1 MLIFLSS
8 VGHSLKGHCQMA
20 IFGVKMSHLS
30 LPILDTVSLCLKRR
44 EELIMVFQTQI
55 RRYQLV
61 KVTYHI
67 PGLLKLFNACHSLL
81 RFISLFGKP
90 MVYPIC
96 IHSS

>member
-1 MLIFLSS
+1 
-8 VGHSLKGHCQMA
+8 
-20 IFGVKMSHLS
+20 
-30 LPILDTVSLCLKRR
+30 
-44 EELIMVFQTQI
+44 MVFQTQI